1 MVLVFTSN
9 ANNSHEIKKELSLA
23 SRHNATVI
31 PVRVEDAA
39 PNDALTYELATR
51 QWIDLFSGW
60 DEGVERLAEQI
71 WRNVGKVPD
80 NAEQPRVHSFWPVS
94 GKHRSRY
101 PLALALSVIPISV
114 IVAGVYLLSPFTKM
128 PTAPSPQLSLQAVD
142 EKEWRDAAT
151 NETIEA
157 IRLYLDH
164 FPNGL
169 HLPDAQRAL
178 KKADESDWADAT
190 DIGTTA
196 SFKRYLSRFPDGAYA
211 NQAVARIAQLDRQV
225 LDEKAWSTALVSG
238 SREAF
243 DGYRKTFPSG
253 IHVAEAFARIS
264 DIDASRVAFCKA
276 RYPNALTEVPARN
289 AQSCNQVVLVLD
301 GTCQAGAIK
310 RVVVGCSE
318 KNIPTET
325 FCVRCDPSFGGRLG
339 IRISFVTQA
348 LADQMKLPQAG
359 GVRITVVSENGAANS
374 AGIRVGDVIVKMDGK
389 ELKERDDFYRIFGP
403 IPNGKKFDV
412 VIIRDGKEL
421 TLPVTLGP

>member
-31 PVRVEDAA
+31 PVRVEDVA

-60 DEGVERLAEQI
+60 DQGVERLAEQI
-71 WRNVGKVPD
+71 WRSVGKVPG
-80 NAEQPRVHSFWPVS
+80 NAEQPRVQSFLP
-94 GKHRSRY
+94 GKHRSTY
-101 PLALALSVIPISV
+101 PLAVALSVIAISV
-114 IVAGVYLLSPFTKM
+114 IVAGVYLLSPFSKM
-128 PTAPSPQLSLQAVD
+128 PNAPPPPLSLQAVD

-151 NETIEA
+151 SGTVEA

-164 FPNGL
+164 FPNGI
-169 HLPDAQRAL
+169 HVPDAQRAL
-178 KKADESDWADAT
+178 KKADESAWADAS

-196 SFKRYLSRFPDGAYA
+196 SFKQYLSRFPNGAYA
-211 NQAVARIAQLDRQV
+211 NQVVARIAQLDRQEV
-225 LDEKAWSTALVSG
+225 DEKAWSTALVSG

-243 DGYRKTFPSG
+243 DGYLKTFPSG

-276 RYPNALTEVPARN
+276 RYPNAPTEAPPQN

-301 GTCQAGAIK
+301 GTCSAGSIK

-318 KNIPTET
+318 KNIPRET
-325 FCVRCDPSFGGRLG
+325 FCVSCDPSFGRFGVNS
-339 IRISFVTQA
+339 SFVTQA
-348 LADQMKLPQAG
+348 LADQMNLPQAG
-359 GVRITVVSENGAANS
+359 GILIRVVTENGAAKS
-374 AGIRVGDVIVKMDGK
+374 AGIRVGDVIVKIDGK
-389 ELKERDDFYRIFGP
+389 ELKDPNDFFRISNP

-412 VIIRDGKEL
+412 VIIRDGTEL
-421 TLPVTLGP
+421 TLPVTVRP